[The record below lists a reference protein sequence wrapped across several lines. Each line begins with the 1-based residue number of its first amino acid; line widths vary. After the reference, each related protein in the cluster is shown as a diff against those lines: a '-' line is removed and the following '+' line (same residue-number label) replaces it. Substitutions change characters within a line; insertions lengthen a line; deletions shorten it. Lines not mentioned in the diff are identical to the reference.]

1 MTQEEY
7 LKYYNNIEKDE
18 NEESD
23 VVESL
28 KKVGKHVLAGA
39 ASAIPGSYLIGGA
52 KAVPSGII
60 SGAINGGIT
69 ALLSDEK
76 DKSLTLPI
84 YSNLL
89 LGGIVGSYHKIND
102 MSDKINKMNPAQ
114 NQNSPGRVYNA
125 SQNFSCIEDRKKYD
139 KISDFLSNYSEEG
152 LKNFSEKLF
161 NFMVLGELGAMNA
174 IKNAPE
180 DEKIKYA
187 ALGGGSGL
195 AGGATLGTLGG
206 LSGALT
212 GAAGGFTMGKGWG
225 RIGSAFAGG
234 VMGGFGGATAGGI
247 IGSKLGSDEMVK
259 HLKKQKKN
267 EEMKKL
273 LMKKYLSDEEKKI
286 VSRFIA
292 AKNKERARAIAQ
304 DLVDNYNVG
313 FSNIQNFGTRSAAGD
328 VGRTAGNM
336 ILAPFRWLRGLIA
349 GTADSVKKTTKD
361 SLGAGVRAGRDHG
374 KALTAIGAAGAAGT
388 GITATGIGG
397 YALLKNGGKE
407 DGGSGNLS
415 VENIIKNIKNLEPEA
430 SALGGALIGS
440 AAGSMNE
447 NPLIGGL
454 AGATTG
460 GLAHFLAKKGGL
472 ENSTGLAI
480 GLGASAL
487 GGYLA
492 SKMSKK
498 KNEDAPN
505 IKKGVANNVVHQ
517 KRGRGRPKKVNVE
530 DPIDESLVQDPFNTM
545 RTKEIGLVDY

>member
-114 NQNSPGRVYNA
+114 NQNSPGRGVVNA

-313 FSNIQNFGTRSAAGD
+313 FSGIHNFSGRGFWGD
-328 VGRTAGNM
+328 FFGGIGNM
-336 ILAPFRWLRGLIA
+336 ISPIFKTPRAMAAGVA
-349 GTADSVKKTTKD
+349 DGTAKMNKASVG
-361 SLGAGVRAGRDHG
+361 GAYKLAYDNAG
-374 KALTAIGAAGAAGT
+374 KLATAGAAV
-388 GITATGIGG
+388 GIGAPA
-397 YALLKNGGKE
+397 YAAYKVLGDKGPGGK
-407 DGGSGNLS
+407 DLS
-415 VENIIKNIKNLEPEA
+415 IENIVKNIKNLEPEA

-498 KNEDAPN
+498 KNKDAPD
-505 IKKGVANNVVHQ
+505 IKRGMANNVIHQ
-517 KRGRGRPKKVNVE
+517 KRGRGRPKKVNIE
-530 DPIDESLVQDPFNTM
+530 DPIDESLVQDPFNTI

>member
-18 NEESD
+18 NEDSD

-304 DLVDNYNVG
+304 DLVNNYNVG
-313 FSNIQNFGTRSAAGD
+313 FSGIQNFSGRSFLGD
-328 VGRTAGNM
+328 IFGGIGNM
-336 ILAPFRWLRGLIA
+336 IAPIFKIPRA
-349 GTADSVKKTTKD
+349 MA
-361 SLGAGVRAGRDHG
+361 AGVRDGTGRMNKATTGNVYKHALNNSG
-374 KALTAIGAAGAAGT
+374 KYATAGAALAVG
-388 GITATGIGG
+388 APA
-397 YALLKNGGKE
+397 YAAYKVLGNNDGKGPGGK
-407 DGGSGNLS
+407 DLS
-415 VENIIKNIKNLEPEA
+415 IENIVKNIKNLEPEA

-505 IKKGVANNVVHQ
+505 IKKGVVNNVIHQ

-530 DPIDESLVQDPFNTM
+530 DSIDESLVQDPFNTI